1 MVVATK
7 SYDLIVALLRSKE
20 LRSDAELIQLVR
32 GWRTRAIHTCR
43 TTVNVRRAY
52 SGYLPVSPP
61 IDPHETV
68 DLKAGGA
75 DSAWQLPAPYRHH
88 AICRTY
94 ARPR

>member
-1 MVVATK
+1 MVVAAK

-43 TTVNVRRAY
+43 NVRRAY

-61 IDPHETV
+61 IDPH
-68 DLKAGGA
+68 DN
-75 DSAWQLPAPYRHH
+75 
-88 AICRTY
+88 CRPEGRRCRLGMAAACTIPSPCHMPHLC
-94 ARPR
+94 AA